1 MERLRSIR
9 KEELLE
15 LIKRYNIGKK
25 PLSKLLGWG
34 ETTVLLYSAMDE
46 IPDNEYTERLY
57 QLYVDKGQYLEVLM
71 NNKSNITDI
80 AYRKSL
86 RAIHQPILDNRI
98 LMVAQFVMDINRK
111 EISQARL
118 EVILLWSQ
126 IASLVLMDKP
136 LFDDIYQPTKGNGNS
151 PYKMVAEKYR
161 EKQFFALGD
170 CHEADEL
177 RKNIYE
183 AFKAKLDPVLTE
195 EIKALI
201 SHISEMFSWYG
212 EKAFSELLAF
222 ERFILCGP
230 PDSKERR
237 RSASN
242 ETLKKLSAEVFTQ
255 AKIKKLSDID
265 SYIAKLINKLRIKKA
280 D

>member
-15 LIKRYNIGKK
+15 LIKKYNIGKK

-34 ETTVLLYSAMDE
+34 ETTVLLYSAMDS

-57 QLYVDKGQYLEVLM
+57 QLYVDKGQYLDVLM
-71 NNKSNITDI
+71 NNRNNITDI
-80 AYRKSL
+80 AFRKSL
-86 RAIHQPILDNRI
+86 KAIHEPILESSI
-98 LMVAQFVMDINRK
+98 LMVSQYIMDINTK

-118 EVILLWSQ
+118 ESILLWSQ
-126 IASLVLMDKP
+126 IASLVLYDRP
-136 LFDDIYQPTKGNGNS
+136 IFDDVYQPSKGNGNS
-151 PYKMVAEKYR
+151 PYKLVAEKFKD
-161 EKQFFALGD
+161 KQFFSLGEG
-170 CHEADEL
+170 HEADEM

-183 AFKAKLDPVLTE
+183 AFKQKMAPVLTDDTKE
-195 EIKALI
+195 LVN
-201 SHISEMFSWYG
+201 HMSEMFSWYG
-212 EKAFSELLAF
+212 EKAFAELLAC

-237 RSASN
+237 RSVSN
-242 ETLKKLSAEVFTQ
+242 ETLKKLYLDVFSQ

-265 SYIAKLINKLRIKKA
+265 TYIAKLINKLRMKKA

>member
-98 LMVAQFVMDINRK
+98 LMVAQFIMDINRK

-151 PYKMVAEKYR
+151 PYKMVAEKFR
-161 EKQFFALGD
+161 EKQFFAL
-170 CHEADEL
+170 
-177 RKNIYE
+177 
-183 AFKAKLDPVLTE
+183 
-195 EIKALI
+195 
-201 SHISEMFSWYG
+201 
-212 EKAFSELLAF
+212 
-222 ERFILCGP
+222 
-230 PDSKERR
+230 
-237 RSASN
+237 
-242 ETLKKLSAEVFTQ
+242 
-255 AKIKKLSDID
+255 
-265 SYIAKLINKLRIKKA
+265 
-280 D
+280 